1 MEIIKTEIEGLLL
14 INPKVF
20 KDHRGFFLEFYSEKK
35 FKELGVTTQFVQDN
49 HSFST
54 QKGVVRGLHFQL
66 PPHAQAKLVRVIRGT
81 VFDVAVDLRTESPT
95 YGKWLGFELTAENF
109 NMLYVPRGFAHGYCT
124 LEDNTEFMYKCD
136 NFYAP
141 ESDTG
146 LRWNDPTIKINWP
159 VKDPILSD
167 KDKDT
172 PFFKDFESP
181 F

>member
-1 MEIIKTEIEGLLL
+1 MLFQSSSARRILSAVLSSL
-14 INPKVF
+14 ISNGIVN
-20 KDHRGFFLEFYSEKK
+20 E
-35 FKELGVTTQFVQDN
+35 FVQDN
-49 HSFST
+49 HSLSVT
-54 QKGVVRGLHFQL
+54 KGVLRGLHFQM
-66 PPHAQAKLVRVIRGT
+66 PPHTQAKLVRVIRGT

>member
-1 MEIIKTEIEGLLL
+1 MEILQTKILDLLL
-14 INPKVF
+14 IKPKVF
-20 KDHRGFFLEFYSEKK
+20 KDHRGFFLEFYSEKI
-35 FKELGVTTQFVQDN
+35 FRERGITTPFVQDN
-49 HSFST
+49 HSLSVK
-54 QKGVVRGLHFQL
+54 KGVLRGLHFQL
-66 PPHAQAKLVRVIRGT
+66 PPHAQAKLVRVIHGA
-81 VFDVAVDLRTESPT
+81 VFDVAVDLRKESST
-95 YGKWLGFELTAENF
+95 YGKWQGFELTAENF

-136 NFYAP
+136 NFYHP

-146 LRWNDPTIKINWP
+146 LRWNDPTLNINWP
-159 VKDPILSD
+159 VKDTILSD

>member
-1 MEIIKTEIEGLLL
+1 M
-14 INPKVF
+14 
-20 KDHRGFFLEFYSEKK
+20 
-35 FKELGVTTQFVQDN
+35 GVTTQFVQDN